1 MISTGE
7 PSSNT
12 PPAPLNHNFALWFNP
27 KGGRVEGRIRYQSLT
42 FLTLNLI
49 EYPEC
54 TPNRNL
60 SSAGSLVH
68 SQPKDFIMITKFG
81 TASWQGTIKE
91 GGGTVST
98 ETAAL
103 KDHPYGFK
111 ARFDDGK
118 GTNPEELVG
127 AAHAA
132 CFAMALSLNLTE
144 NDFEA
149 ENIDAK
155 STVSLEKDTAD
166 GGFKVSKVHIEVT
179 ATVSGISGEKFM
191 ELAEATKEGCPIS
204 KLLNAEISMDAKLV

>member
-1 MISTGE
+1 MI
-7 PSSNT
+7 N
-12 PPAPLNHNFALWFNP
+12 
-27 KGGRVEGRIRYQSLT
+27 
-42 FLTLNLI
+42 
-49 EYPEC
+49 
-54 TPNRNL
+54 
-60 SSAGSLVH
+60 
-68 SQPKDFIMITKFG
+68 KFG
-81 TASWQGTIKE
+81 TANWKGTIKD

-111 ARFDDGK
+111 ARFEDGK

-149 ENIDAK
+149 ENIDVK
-155 STVSLEKDTAD
+155 STVSLEKDPAD
-166 GGFKVSKVHIEVT
+166 GGFKVSKAHIALT
-179 ATVSGISGEKFM
+179 ATVPGLSEEKFM
-191 ELAEATKEGCPIS
+191 ELAKATEKGCPIS